1 MVRNATTGAVVSGPY
16 SLASVF
22 GTSSISFGDPRAMYD
37 SVNNRFIVAA
47 FGTQSTASWSYI
59 ATAKASGNPAAS
71 GWYVFRVSNNMTAW
85 TGCGSATPCFG
96 DYPILGQDA
105 NSVWV
110 TTNQF
115 SQISGSYSF
124 AGVGVWGMSKTALV
138 RGATT
143 VPNYAWFLPYGTSRT
158 FGMAPAKASEAG
170 KMHFMATYSN
180 SNMAVRASGGGGGRG
195 TGEREKEGE
204 GWAGECARPPA
215 PNRCLLTPRSPL
227 YLSPLSSVHASREHR
242 PPEYVAPDV
251 AHPER
256 RLLRAGALRGGGGG
270 GGDG

>member
-71 GWYVFRVSNNMTAW
+71 GWYVFRVNNNMPTW
-85 TGCGSATPCFG
+85 TGCGAATPCFG
-96 DYPILGQDA
+96 DYPTLGQDA

-124 AGVGVWGMSKTALV
+124 AGVGVWGMS
-138 RGATT
+138 
-143 VPNYAWFLPYGTSRT
+143 
-158 FGMAPAKASEAG
+158 
-170 KMHFMATYSN
+170 
-180 SNMAVRASGGGGGRG
+180 
-195 TGEREKEGE
+195 
-204 GWAGECARPPA
+204 
-215 PNRCLLTPRSPL
+215 
-227 YLSPLSSVHASREHR
+227 
-242 PPEYVAPDV
+242 
-251 AHPER
+251 
-256 RLLRAGALRGGGGG
+256 
-270 GGDG
+270 